1 MSDAIE
7 DFPDIDALMAARAGE
22 RPGFLEDTPADGL
35 VAAVMRL
42 AMEICVVRD
51 RLDVVERIA
60 AEHEPDL
67 PARIDEFAA
76 DAELDQ
82 TRAQRRQRLL
92 ELLIRDLT

>member
-1 MSDAIE
+1 MSDVIE

-42 AMEICVVRD
+42 AMELCVVRD

-67 PARIDEFAA
+67 RHASTNLQPMQNWSRRARSAA
-76 DAELDQ
+76 GGCLNC
-82 TRAQRRQRLL
+82 
-92 ELLIRDLT
+92 

>member
-1 MSDAIE
+1 MSGAIG

-22 RPGFLEDTPADGL
+22 RPTFLHDTPADGL
-35 VAAVMRL
+35 AAAVMRL
-42 AMEICVVRD
+42 AMERCGVRD

-67 PARIDEFAA
+67 SARIDAFEP
-76 DAELDQ
+76 DAELEQ
-82 TRAQRRQRLL
+82 ARAQRRRRLL